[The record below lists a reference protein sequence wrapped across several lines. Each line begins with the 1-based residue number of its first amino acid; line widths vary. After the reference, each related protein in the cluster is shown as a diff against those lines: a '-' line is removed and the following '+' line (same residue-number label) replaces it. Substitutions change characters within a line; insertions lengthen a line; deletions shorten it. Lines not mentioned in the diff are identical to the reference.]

1 MEIRSGQSGLDEV
14 TVSDRDRYG
23 FELVLLLTGAF
34 RATIDR
40 LHVELARHGHPDAR
54 PAHGF
59 ALQAIG
65 PEGATISELGRRLG
79 VSKQAAAKAARGLEA
94 LGYVA
99 RQADPGDARATVLRR
114 TPLANELLR
123 LSAAFFE
130 QERRR
135 WIDTLGEER
144 FRALAGDLDTIS
156 AGATIGDFAGW
167 LR

>member
-1 MEIRSGQSGLDEV
+1 VGEV
-14 TVSDRDRYG
+14 APSDRYG
-23 FELVLLLTGAF
+23 FAFVLLLAGAF
-34 RATIDR
+34 RAVINR
-40 LHVELARHGHPDAR
+40 LHAELAQNGHPDAR

-65 PEGATISELGRRLG
+65 PRGVTISELGRRLG
-79 VSKQAAAKAARGLEA
+79 ISKQAAAKTARGLEV

-99 RQADPGDARATVLRR
+99 RQDDPDDARATLLRR

-123 LSAAFFE
+123 LSAEFFE
-130 QERRR
+130 REQRH

-144 FRALAGDLDTIS
+144 FRAFVRDLDTIS
-156 AGATIGDFAGW
+156 AGARIGDFAGW